1 MTNLD
6 TKTAAPDSSTA
17 TKPQDSGLKL
27 IAVLK
32 IAKALL
38 ITGLAVGFFRAIDA
52 DLGETLRNLTI
63 RLRIDPEN
71 HLIRLL
77 LEKLKLID
85 PKRFH
90 TFGVLSLLYASELYI
105 EGVGLW
111 FNQAWAKYLV
121 VIATGFFIPE
131 EGYACIQHFS
141 WGRFSILLINIAV
154 LVYVIMVLCQKK
166 QLNRATGEP
175 LGPDAPP
182 Q

>member
-6 TKTAAPDSSTA
+6 PPPAAPDPVPSA
-17 TKPQDSGLKL
+17 KPQDSGLKL

-32 IAKALL
+32 VAKAIL
-38 ITGLAVGFFRAIDA
+38 ITGLAVGFFRAIDKNLS
-52 DLGETLRNLTI
+52 DTVHDLTI
-63 RLRIDPEN
+63 KLRIDPEN

-85 PKRFH
+85 PKKFH
-90 TFGVLSLLYASELYI
+90 TFGIISLIYASELYL

-121 VIATGFFIPE
+121 VVATGFWIPE
-131 EGYACIQHFS
+131 EGYSCLEHFT
-141 WGRFSILLINIAV
+141 WERFSILLLNVAV
-154 LVYVIMVLCQKK
+154 LIYVIMELCRK
-166 QLNRATGEP
+166 RPIAAAP
-175 LGPDAPP
+175 SAAPP